1 MERKIWT
8 TAAALTVVLAVTG
21 VAWAGLPRAAETSTT
36 VTVENELVAPAADAG
51 TVTLRKVAAGLEV
64 VSVSPADGWEYTV
77 KRAAGR
83 EVEVDFR
90 AMDGT
95 VEFEA
100 EIDNGQVRIK
110 VKVRVDAGASSTT
123 TVDSTSSTVDSTSTS
138 VAAGPSTTEAVTS
151 TTIDDSPSTTVDDT
165 SPTTIDDDRT
175 TSTTVYD
182 DDDDDDHTTS
192 TTVYDDDDD
201 DRTTSTTVAQGD
213 PADFGT
219 KVYDVDGI
227 GTVTVERDADG
238 LTLIAVVSNPD
249 WTINVEKAGPKEI
262 EIEFRNG
269 ELEVKFE
276 AELEYGELRIK
287 IERGS

>member
-1 MERKIWT
+1 M
-8 TAAALTVVLAVTG
+8 
-21 VAWAGLPRAAETSTT
+21 
-36 VTVENELVAPAADAG
+36 
-51 TVTLRKVAAGLEV
+51 
-64 VSVSPADGWEYTV
+64 
-77 KRAAGR
+77 
-83 EVEVDFR
+83 
-90 AMDGT
+90 
-95 VEFEA
+95 
-100 EIDNGQVRIK
+100 
-110 VKVRVDAGASSTT
+110 
-123 TVDSTSSTVDSTSTS
+123 
-138 VAAGPSTTEAVTS
+138 
-151 TTIDDSPSTTVDDT
+151 
-165 SPTTIDDDRT
+165 
-175 TSTTVYD
+175 YD
-182 DDDDDDHTTS
+182 
-192 TTVYDDDDD
+192 DDDDD